1 VLARFEVYMLRKRA
15 REVLTE
21 PYFLE
26 RGAIKLPHIEGE
38 WMFATACIAN
48 NKKKKEDEREI
59 ESSWNRYRK
68 KKV

>member
-15 REVLTE
+15 REALTE

-26 RGAIKLPHIEGE
+26 RGAINPHIEGE

-48 NKKKKEDEREI
+48 KNKKRGG
-59 ESSWNRYRK
+59 
-68 KKV
+68 